1 MCLRDARFTIFSSLL
16 LVVFQSNLANDPV
29 YFNYYPNFT
38 ILLFGPNILKTSTLN
53 IKISTNILND
63 FINVAY

>member
-38 ILLFGPNILKTSTLN
+38 ILLFGPNILKTLTLN